1 MDRANNKE
9 LYMKVKAKADTI
21 YARPGLYKSAYIQK
35 EYQRLGGTYK
45 GPKPDKNKGV
55 QRWLS
60 GENWI
65 EMMPYLKDNKKV
77 QCGITPNK
85 GKACRPLNKVN
96 DKTPITIPELL
107 KIHTKEKLIK
117 LVSQKERDMNGRV
130 NWKAGTFKSSK

>member
-1 MDRANNKE
+1 MDRATNKK
-9 LYMKVKAKADTI
+9 LYQQVSDKADTI
-21 YARPGLYKSAYIQK
+21 YKRRGLYKSAYIQK

-77 QCGITPNK
+77 QCGIKPN
-85 GKACRPLNKVN
+85 GKACRPLIRVNK
-96 DKTPITIPELL
+96 DTPITIPELL
-107 KIHTKEKLIK
+107 KLYTKSKLLK
-117 LVSQKERDMNGRV
+117 LVEMKKKDMDGRL
-130 NWKAGTFKSSK
+130 NWKAGTFKPSK